1 MVYSESFHKP
11 QGLSPD
17 LINEL
22 KVPIVDASVVSFK
35 FAEMLVDLKKKM
47 GFHTAK
53 SMDTKALEKLNTN
66 RSVTVVITISD

>member
-1 MVYSESFHKP
+1 M
-11 QGLSPD
+11 
-17 LINEL
+17 
-22 KVPIVDASVVSFK
+22 PIVDASVVSFK